1 MKLRD
6 STMLL
11 LASISMLAAAADV
24 KHMDAEWHNRY
35 LNRAAMYHSIWLDHT
50 WPQ

>member
-11 LASISMLAAAADV
+11 LASLPMLSAAAEV
-24 KHMDAEWHNRY
+24 KHMDAEWHNSY
-35 LNRAAMYHSIWLDHT
+35 LNCAAIHHSMWLDHT